1 MRRAALLAALL
12 TLLPLT
18 ACGSAQGLG
27 LKRIGSFDSP
37 AYVTGAPGFP
47 KLLFV
52 VEQPGRV
59 VVLRGGHR
67 VRRPFLNIKDLVS
80 YGGERGLLSIGFPP
94 DYSQSGRLY
103 VYYTDD
109 AGDIRVDEFHRR
121 SATRAARGSRRTV
134 IRIPHPFN
142 SNHNGGQLQFLG
154 QLLYFATGDGG
165 SAGDPPNNAQSK
177 ESLLGNY
184 VVTGTETNGKSYD
197 GSGPLVITM
206 DKNGALELKWDNGKY
221 VGIGQVVGDKLA
233 IASSAEGRVI
243 IGVMEVRPDGSLA
256 GKYWRRTD
264 AGTGGTEVW
273 VKK

>member
-1 MRRAALLAALL
+1 MKFLVVALAGILMAGSSAL
-12 TLLPLT
+12 
-18 ACGSAQGLG
+18 AQGNM
-27 LKRIGSFDSP
+27 
-37 AYVTGAPGFP
+37 GAPA
-47 KLLFV
+47 
-52 VEQPGRV
+52 
-59 VVLRGGHR
+59 
-67 VRRPFLNIKDLVS
+67 
-80 YGGERGLLSIGFPP
+80 
-94 DYSQSGRLY
+94 
-103 VYYTDD
+103 T
-109 AGDIRVDEFHRR
+109 AT
-121 SATRAARGSRRTV
+121 SAPT
-134 IRIPHPFN
+134 N
-142 SNHNGGQLQFLG
+142 S
-154 QLLYFATGDGG
+154 
-165 SAGDPPNNAQSK
+165 
-177 ESLLGNY
+177 SLLGNY